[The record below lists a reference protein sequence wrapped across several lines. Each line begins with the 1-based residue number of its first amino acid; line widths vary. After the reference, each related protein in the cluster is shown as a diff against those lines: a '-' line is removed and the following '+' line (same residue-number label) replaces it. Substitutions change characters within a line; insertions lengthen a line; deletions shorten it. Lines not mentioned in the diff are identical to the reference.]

1 MGLVKLTARIFI
13 DLFGITPPTP
23 EEEGKYAWILF
34 GLSVLTVLVVAA
46 VFLLLVGRMVG

>member
-1 MGLVKLTARIFI
+1 MGLVKLTAKIFI

-34 GLSVLTVLVVAA
+34 GLSLLTVLAVAA
-46 VFLLLVGRMVG
+46 VFLLLVRQMVG